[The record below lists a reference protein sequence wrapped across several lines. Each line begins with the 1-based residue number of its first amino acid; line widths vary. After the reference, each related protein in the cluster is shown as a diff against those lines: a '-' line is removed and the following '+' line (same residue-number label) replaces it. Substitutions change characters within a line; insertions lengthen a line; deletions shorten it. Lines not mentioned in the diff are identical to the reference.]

1 MSSIVDEY
9 IPEGDIQD
17 FWNILEK
24 KWAAGAPRARDE
36 CGRPVFQDRT
46 RVVQFFQAECI
57 LCQRHLCDLRENKVS
72 AFQWFFKLEQA
83 AMIDIIRGL
92 RAAKERQRHP
102 RAIVVTPYQPKMDI
116 RAFWNSLEAQWK
128 TGAKRRVNFD
138 GGPVFENTRD
148 LFEFFDRRK
157 VLVVEDLFH
166 MRDCTVTE
174 YATFDVYEKAAL
186 IDIIQVVSKAAIQ
199 AGAQQKVTRDN
210 AAPTAPTNS
219 AELMSLRKELETAR
233 AELRDS
239 KKRCMQ
245 VEADS
250 KKRCMQLEAAHQAK
264 NAKISDQWKEIYK
277 QVAMDWHPDKT
288 SKLDEREREKREKLF
303 QRAVNMNDSLS
314 GKNC

>member
-1 MSSIVDEY
+1 MSSIVDSY

-17 FWNILEK
+17 FWNTLEE
-24 KWAAGAPRARDE
+24 KWAAGAPRASDE
-36 CGRPVFQDRT
+36 CGRPVFRDRT

-72 AFQWFFKLEQA
+72 AFQWFFKLEKA

-92 RAAKERQRHP
+92 RAAKERQQHP
-102 RAIVVTPYQPKMDI
+102 RAIDVTPYQPKMHMK
-116 RAFWNSLEAQWK
+116 AFWNSLEAQWK
-128 TGAKRRVNFD
+128 AGAKRRVNFD
-138 GGPVFENTRD
+138 GRPVFENTRD

-157 VLVVEDLFH
+157 VLVVEDLFR
-166 MRDCTVTE
+166 MRECTVNE

-186 IDIIQVVSKAAIQ
+186 IEIIEVVSKAAIQ

-219 AELMSLRKELETAR
+219 AELMSLRKELETTR
-233 AELRDS
+233 AQLS
-239 KKRCMQ
+239 
-245 VEADS
+245 DS
-250 KKRCMQLEAAHQAK
+250 KKRCMQLEEVHQAK
-264 NAKISDQWKEIYK
+264 HAKISDQWKEIYK

-288 SKLDEREREKREKLF
+288 SKLDEKERQKREKLF
-303 QRAVNMNDSLS
+303 QRAVDMNDSLS